1 MFAML
6 TNTVYVCMAVLYFT
20 AGGIGT
26 RIIGTASGVVGDI
39 EAPMLVLDRLEA
51 HGLVAVHLEA
61 PVPVA
66 GLLGVP
72 VQVWNGVK
80 VGTVDAAVVTSQGQ
94 KERVNRKESMLGGFN
109 CE

>member
-1 MFAML
+1 MTGL
-6 TNTVYVCMAVLYFT
+6 CFT
-20 AGGIGT
+20 AGGNGT
-26 RIIGTASGVVGDI
+26 RIRGTVSGVVGDI
-39 EAPMLVLDRLEA
+39 EAPVLVLGRLEA

-61 PVPVA
+61 PVLVA

-80 VGTVDAAVVTSQGQ
+80 VGTVDAAIVTNQDQ
-94 KERVNRKESMLGGFN
+94 KERVNPKESMLGGFN